1 MQKTISKISLDCI
14 FNNTKTVKGLIGE
27 RKLYAVVKADAYGH
41 GAEAVSLEIQPSVDG
56 FCVAIVEE
64 GVALRV
70 CGVVKPILVLCPP
83 LDAYDV
89 ERCAFYSL
97 TPTVNGVG
105 TAKLIGDLPCHIKV
119 NTGMNRYGL
128 AVCELK
134 DTLSVLSRQQI
145 QGVYSHLYM
154 PSNVDAAQRQLEI
167 FDIAEEIVK
176 KYNPSAFAHLS
187 SSAGIFL
194 GDKYLKDGV
203 RCGIL
208 LYGYSPFGRKING
221 IEPALKVYAR
231 KVQTSIVVGNGAGYY
246 VADKEYKRLS
256 TFRFGYADGFARKG
270 RWIGNLCMD
279 ACISQ
284 DTGELKVVLDD
295 AETVAEQEGTIAYE
309 TLCKATMRSEKIY
322 ER

>member
-14 FNNTKTVKGLIGE
+14 FNNAQTVKNLIGK

-41 GAEAVSLEIQPSVDG
+41 GAEAVSLEIQNLVDG

-64 GVALRV
+64 GVALRA
-70 CGVVKPILVLCPP
+70 CGVTKPVLVLCPP
-83 LDAYDV
+83 LDVYDV
-89 ERCAFYSL
+89 ERCGFYSL
-97 TPTVNGVG
+97 TPTVNGVQ
-105 TAKLIGDLPCHIKV
+105 TARLIGNLPCHIKI

-128 AVCELK
+128 AISELE
-134 DTLSVLSRQQI
+134 DTLSVLSRRQV

-154 PSNVDAAQRQLEI
+154 PSDADAAHKQLKI
-167 FDIAEEIVK
+167 FNRAEGIVK
-176 KYNPSAFAHLS
+176 NYNPLALAHIS

-194 GDKYLKDGV
+194 GEKYLKDCV

-208 LYGYSPFGRKING
+208 LYGYSPFGGKVDG
-221 IEPALKVYAR
+221 IKPALKVYAR
-231 KVQTSIVVGNGAGYY
+231 KVQTGNTVGSGAGYCS
-246 VADKEYKRLS
+246 VDKEYKTLS
-256 TFRFGYADGFARKG
+256 TFRVGYADGFARKG
-270 RWIGNLCMD
+270 HWIGNLCMD

-284 DTGELKVVLDD
+284 DTCEYSLVLDD
-295 AETVAEQEGTIAYE
+295 AEVVAIQNGTIVYE